1 MSTPVA
7 GILVALAVISAVY
20 FLFVVP
26 GERRYHETK
35 LRLMQER
42 IERRE
47 RAAAGGSRET
57 GDDDEERRSA

>member
-7 GILVALAVISAVY
+7 GILVALAVIAVVY
-20 FLFVVP
+20 FLFTVP

-47 RAAAGGSRET
+47 RAAAGGSCET
-57 GDDDEERRSA
+57 GDDDEEGHSA